1 MIDKGI
7 LCMAQ
12 NNQFVNYARLAYLQR
27 LSLKLVYPD
36 IPYAIVTDQASIDS
50 LSNKQQAA
58 FDHVIILDCDWADDQ
73 IWKQRNDWQLFHL
86 SPFRETIK
94 VEADLLFTRSFDHW
108 WPALRHRDLVLATG
122 CKNFKGELA
131 TSRAYRKIF
140 DANFL
145 PDTYSGLMY
154 WRYSKLAA
162 DFFSYCQQIYSQWN
176 EVKSSLLYC
185 DDPGSNDLVFSLAAR
200 IIGEDLVTLPALD
213 FRFVHMKSAINNTN
227 KIWTEEFNIE
237 LNPPSLRLN
246 TVEQYYPFH
255 YHEKDWVTDSIIERY
270 EKCLLN

>member
-94 VEADLLFTRSFDHW
+94 VEI
-108 WPALRHRDLVLATG
+108 G
-122 CKNFKGELA
+122 
-131 TSRAYRKIF
+131 RAH
-140 DANFL
+140 
-145 PDTYSGLMY
+145 
-154 WRYSKLAA
+154 
-162 DFFSYCQQIYSQWN
+162 
-176 EVKSSLLYC
+176 V
-185 DDPGSNDLVFSLAAR
+185 
-200 IIGEDLVTLPALD
+200 
-213 FRFVHMKSAINNTN
+213 
-227 KIWTEEFNIE
+227 
-237 LNPPSLRLN
+237 
-246 TVEQYYPFH
+246 
-255 YHEKDWVTDSIIERY
+255 
-270 EKCLLN
+270 